1 MKSYQE
7 EYNKLLERY
16 YNGCKYLEEN
26 RHEVDKH
33 LDLLLEIQNN
43 LNNIIEKN
51 KITDTNI
58 ILNGFKY

>member
-1 MKSYQE
+1 MESYQE

-16 YNGCKYLEEN
+16 YNGCKYLEQH
-26 RHEVDKH
+26 RDKIDKH

-43 LNNIIEKN
+43 LNKIIEKH

-58 ILNGFKY
+58 ILNGF

>member
-1 MKSYQE
+1 MEDYKV

-26 RHEVDKH
+26 RNEINKH
-33 LDLLLEIQNN
+33 LNLLLEIQNN
-43 LNNIIEKN
+43 LNKIIEKN

-58 ILNGFKY
+58 ILNGFKS

>member
-1 MKSYQE
+1 MEDYKV

-26 RHEVDKH
+26 RNEIDKH
-33 LDLLLEIQNN
+33 LNLLLDIQNN
-43 LNNIIEKN
+43 LNKIIERN

-58 ILNGFKY
+58 ILNGFES

>member
-1 MKSYQE
+1 MEDYKV

-26 RHEVDKH
+26 RNEIDKH
-33 LDLLLEIQNN
+33 LNLLLDIQNN
-43 LNNIIEKN
+43 LNKIIERN

-58 ILNGFKY
+58 ILNGFKS